1 MRELFLVA
9 GGFIGGIAIM
19 GFIAE
24 RKMRKLE
31 EEIRGHINVEDKIRR
46 YGT

>member
-1 MRELFLVA
+1 MRELFWIA
-9 GGFIGGIAIM
+9 GGFIGGIAFM

-31 EEIRGHINVEDKIRR
+31 DEIRGHINAEDRIRR
-46 YGT
+46 YGA